1 LTGSQ
6 NRDGWVLP
14 ERLHAENR
22 GKWTGKNMVG
32 LRDLPAA
39 DAYLFD
45 IDGTLLNSRDGVH
58 YNAFRNAIRE
68 VFGIETR
75 LDNIPVHGNTDLGII
90 RAILEKAGRPAELEA
105 GLPRALELMRAE
117 VEKNIA
123 GISAELCPSIRRL
136 VETLHGEGK
145 ILGVASGN
153 LESIGWAK
161 ITVAGLRP
169 FFNLGSFSDR
179 RERRVDIFRHGI
191 EQAQALLARDFAEQ
205 RADLAVCVVGDTPF
219 DIQAAH
225 ANNVPVVAVAT
236 GIYGYE
242 ELLSHD
248 PDLCLHCCTD
258 LFEPSRI

>member
-1 LTGSQ
+1 MTGFQ

-14 ERLHAENR
+14 ERLLAESRNTR
-22 GKWTGKNMVG
+22 SEKNGVG
-32 LRDLPAA
+32 LRGLPAA

-90 RAILEKAGRPAELEA
+90 RAVLEKAGKANALED

-117 VEKNIA
+117 VENNIA
-123 GISAELCPSIRRL
+123 GITTELCPSIRQL
-136 VETLHGEGK
+136 VETLHEEGN

-169 FFNLGSFSDR
+169 FFSLGSFSDT
-179 RERRVDIFRHGI
+179 RERRADIFRHGI
-191 EQAQALLARDFAEQ
+191 EQARAILNRGLTEQ
-205 RADLAVCVVGDTPF
+205 RGEPLVCVVGDTPF

-225 ANNVPVVAVAT
+225 ANNVPIIAVAT

-242 ELLSHD
+242 ELLSHG
-248 PDLCLHCCTD
+248 PDVCLHCCTD